1 MDPLE
6 QAIFFCV
13 TRRLQTTLSSLK
25 MEPKRLKE
33 GYAYPNKMNAIV
45 DQLLNFYGART
56 SGSYERKL
64 ERVVR
69 FVKASETAPAPSQ
82 SPQQSA
88 TGKKGVKRDRNGD
101 PVASRT
107 RSQQPVAAR
116 TRSKTQQH

>member
-13 TRRLQTTLSSLK
+13 IGRLQTTLSSLK
-25 MEPKRLKE
+25 MEPKSLKE
-33 GYAYPNKMNAIV
+33 GYTYPNKMNTII

-116 TRSKTQQH
+116 TRSQTQH

>member
-1 MDPLE
+1 
-6 QAIFFCV
+6 
-13 TRRLQTTLSSLK
+13 
-25 MEPKRLKE
+25 MEPKSLKE
-33 GYAYPNKMNAIV
+33 DYAYPNKMNAII

-69 FVKASETAPAPSQ
+69 FVKASETAPAPPTQ
-82 SPQQSA
+82 PLQQSA
-88 TGKKGVKRDRNGD
+88 TGKKGVKRDSNGD